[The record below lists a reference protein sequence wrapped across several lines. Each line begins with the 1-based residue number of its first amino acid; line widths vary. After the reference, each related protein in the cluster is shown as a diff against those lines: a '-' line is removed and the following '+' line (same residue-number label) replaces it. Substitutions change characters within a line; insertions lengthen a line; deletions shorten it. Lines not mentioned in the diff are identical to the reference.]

1 MNSCWH
7 FRCCELW
14 LLCWTI
20 NSLRGASISQ
30 TKEVQDARDIM
41 RDDERYHG
49 LCSWFIASD
58 STRNFDENRLIV
70 RMNLSS
76 WGSRLLGCLIVRAC
90 RWFKII
96 NDDFVTVLWRSIII
110 CTNEIIINI
119 IMIRK
124 PTQIDLSCFFLRSL
138 NVKQIHKCKI
148 WYTTLF
154 ICCTWAIFK
163 PNQSNISKTVL
174 MIIILIDIRCIIIVF
189 MEIHEF
195 LKDVLYIFKP
205 YKLFPFL
212 TKLNHIRIKKCNLHL
227 W

>member
-49 LCSWFIASD
+49 VCSWFIASD

-76 WGSRLLGCLIVRAC
+76 WGSCLLGCLIVRSC

-96 NDDFVTVLWRSIII
+96 NDFVTVLWRSIII
-110 CTNEIIINI
+110 WTNEIIINI

-124 PTQIDLSCFFLRSL
+124 PTQINLSCFFLRSL
-138 NVKQIHKCKI
+138 NVKQILRCKI
-148 WYTTLF
+148 WYTALF
-154 ICCTWAIFK
+154 ICCAWAVFK

-174 MIIILIDIRCIIIVF
+174 MIIIPMDIRCIVIVF
-189 MEIHEF
+189 MGIHGF
-195 LKDVLYIFKP
+195 LKDVLYIFRSSN
-205 YKLFPFL
+205 LFPFL
-212 TKLNHIRIKKCNLHL
+212 TNLNHIRIKKCNLHL